1 MAIELTEEL
10 LAQIDGYLKETLSA
24 AEKEAFEQRLQN
36 EPELQ
41 EEVRLQQQLF
51 DIIGKEQWHTIERLQ
66 YEERITKLK
75 SKLRSSEYQNLSA
88 NLRNAEKV
96 YLEENTKVN
105 PFKKYYRYIAVAAAI
120 IIFFGIYMTQTN
132 VSLHSYYETYVNWS
146 DLPSFVEKGQ
156 EQNTF
161 LQGEEAFKQKNYTEA
176 IAYFQKILPTDEL
189 YTNGLVYIGGAYDL
203 LNENDK
209 AIATFQKLAS
219 VDDKYERSR
228 GNWYIAMIYLK
239 MENKEKA
246 IEALQK
252 NTDNTDNFN
261 YQKAK
266 VLLRKLE

>member
-1 MAIELTEEL
+1 MAIELTEQL

-66 YEERITKLK
+66 YEDRITKLK

-88 NLRNAEKV
+88 NLRNAEKA
-96 YLEENTKVN
+96 YLKEQTTIN

-120 IIFFGIYMTQTN
+120 IIFFGIYITQTI
-132 VSLHSYYETYVNWS
+132 VSLRSYYETYVNWS

-176 IAYFQKILPTDEL
+176 IAHFQKILPTDEL
-189 YTNGLVYIGGAYDL
+189 YTNSLVYIGAAYDL
-203 LNENDK
+203 LDENDK

-228 GNWYIAMIYLK
+228 GNWYIAMLYLK

-246 IEALQK
+246 ISLLRTLTKDA
-252 NTDNTDNFN
+252 DSYN
-261 YQKAK
+261 YEEAK
-266 VLLRKLE
+266 VLLDTLE